1 MNTSINKITRFPL
14 EDMIATAVNNG
25 FAKVRLRTKDFSF
38 RAAPA
43 HGSNPGSVYV
53 YLNDAD
59 RTYIG
64 KIKDGNI
71 NVYPTHQYLNAVKQ
85 IAENPQE
92 AALRYGQET
101 GNCSIC
107 GRPLVAKESVK
118 WAIGPICAEK
128 VGFSFFH
135 AQEDLIDSADNVNKE
150 L

>member
-1 MNTSINKITRFPL
+1 MNTTSKPTRFPL

-38 RAAPA
+38 KAAPA
-43 HGSNPGSVYV
+43 TGSNPGSVYV
-53 YLNDAD
+53 YLNDAE

-64 KIKDGNI
+64 KIKDGKI
-71 NVYPTHQYLNAVKQ
+71 NVYPSYQYYNAVAA

-101 GNCSIC
+101 GSCSIC
-107 GRPLVAKESVK
+107 GRPLVAKESVRF
-118 WAIGPICAEK
+118 AIGPICAEK

-135 AQEDLIDSADNVNKE
+135 AQEDLLDNVNNVNKE